1 MFMKIARPVN
11 RRRTAGEIL
20 DKTAAICRESGFSGL
35 AARACHRLT
44 APFVKWGGITFF
56 ERRLEVPDPQAG
68 KTLPGVAIRQLGPW
82 EVDALLRG
90 GDPTQSTSDLAERF
104 MRGDRAFGA
113 IDATGRICHVRWV
126 STRRVHIPEIDRDI
140 LLRPGHAYCYNAY
153 TRADARKRGIDGA
166 VRNFVFKTLQ
176 EEGFRTVYSYV
187 RLDNPDGLRAAS
199 RWQRPIG
206 TVRYITPRYFTP
218 LIKGT
223 SAAGLPR
230 LVLSMQGI

>member
-1 MFMKIARPVN
+1 MVMKIALPVN
-11 RRRTAGEIL
+11 RRPTAGEIL
-20 DKTAAICRESGFSGL
+20 DKTAAICRESGWSGL
-35 AARACHRLT
+35 AARVCHRLA
-44 APFVKWGGITFF
+44 APIVKWGGITFF
-56 ERRLEVPDPQAG
+56 ERRLDTHPQEG
-68 KTLPGVAIRQLGPW
+68 ETLPGLVIRQLGPW

-90 GDPTQSTSDLAERF
+90 GDPTQSISDLAERF
-104 MRGDRAFGA
+104 TRGDRAFGA

-126 STRRVHIPEIDRDI
+126 STTRVRIPEIDRDI
-140 LLRPGHAYCYNAY
+140 CLRPGDAYCYNAY
-153 TRADARKRGIDGA
+153 TRADARRRGIDGL
-166 VRNFVFKTLQ
+166 VRHFVFKTLQ

-206 TVRYITPRYFTP
+206 TIRYITPRYFTP

-223 SAAGLPR
+223 STSGLPR